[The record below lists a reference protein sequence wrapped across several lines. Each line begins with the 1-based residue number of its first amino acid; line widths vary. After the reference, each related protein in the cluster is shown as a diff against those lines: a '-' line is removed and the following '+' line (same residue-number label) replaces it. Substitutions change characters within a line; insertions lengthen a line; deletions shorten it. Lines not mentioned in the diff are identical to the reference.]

1 MGKNTNSWRM
11 RWWQSLLGL
20 LLVAGLGACSMPPPP
35 SARTDSR
42 DEVGV
47 EVAAAVAPAPS
58 SSSNARMAAPTRD
71 AKAASTLG
79 TQWGEGR
86 ESVTKVVQASRLT
99 PDRPRAVGQMRYSDE
114 DSIRRALGPYSE
126 RQLNALLAD
135 GDVELAIGAG
145 QGRPVYRIFTSR
157 GAQDYHVAGRSG
169 DRYELIYINRSNR
182 YYEVVATVDGLDV
195 LSGKPGSVKSDGY
208 LLRPGFDLP
217 NVTFSHEQL
226 DALAVGLSFAESL
239 DDPVLAQAAREV
251 RAMLQ
256 ANMPDPTA
264 RKLADAP
271 YFSLRRSTGAP
282 SHAIVLRK
290 AIRDRRLVQMLQVAF
305 RHWLQRVRNS
315 DVCCRIGC
323 LNWKKTVVSRAVV
336 WHKLPCCSESTQV
349 RQWVDVAVNVL
360 EY

>member
-1 MGKNTNSWRM
+1 MGKSTNSWRM

-20 LLVAGLGACSMPPPP
+20 LLVAGLAACSMPPPP

-135 GDVELAIGAG
+135 GDVELAIGGG

-208 LLRPGFDLP
+208 LLRPGERLVIDGFRKND
-217 NVTFSHEQL
+217 
-226 DALAVGLSFAESL
+226 
-239 DDPVLAQAAREV
+239 REV
-251 RAMLQ
+251 A
-256 ANMPDPTA
+256 
-264 RKLADAP
+264 
-271 YFSLRRSTGAP
+271 
-282 SHAIVLRK
+282 
-290 AIRDRRLVQMLQVAF
+290 AF
-305 RHWLQRVRNS
+305 RFSSKDRAYANNTPAGEAHNVGVIGTALFEVR
-315 DVCCRIGC
+315 
-323 LNWKKTVVSRAVV
+323 LNERDPDQPRRPAPEADPRAFPADGGKYAPPPMPQPRYSR
-336 WHKLPCCSESTQV
+336 
-349 RQWVDVAVNVL
+349 
-360 EY
+360 